1 MLTDWLQQFQA
12 LLVGVIGFSGVC
24 VTIWFN
30 AKQSRIE
37 RSENMCIERRVLR
50 IALLEEL
57 QQNREIVS
65 QAMQLRKSIRSE
77 SRVYGVPQVIFDDIY
92 KQAIARLGLLS
103 RGEVRKILH
112 AYLRLRTGLM
122 ALDAIPDKYRVSD
135 GFYEVPE
142 TIGSEFSTLFKNNIK
157 AMEAAIGNLSSA
169 LESDADDSSHG
180 I

>member
-1 MLTDWLQQFQA
+1 MFIDWLQQFQT
-12 LLVGVIGFSGVC
+12 LLVGVIGFSGIC

-37 RSENMCIERRVLR
+37 RSENLRIERRVLR
-50 IALLEEL
+50 IGLLEEL
-57 QQNREIVS
+57 QQNKHIVS

-92 KQAIARLGLLS
+92 KQALANLGLLS
-103 RGEVRKILH
+103 RGEVGKILH

-135 GFYEVPE
+135 GFCEVPE
-142 TIGSEFSTLFKNNIK
+142 TIGPEFSTLFKNNIK

-169 LESDADDSSHG
+169 LKRDGNDTSCG

>member
-1 MLTDWLQQFQA
+1 MLVDWLQQFQI

-30 AKQSRIE
+30 AKQSHLE
-37 RSENMCIERRVLR
+37 RRESLRIERRVLR

-57 QQNREIVS
+57 QQNRQIVS
-65 QAMQLRKSIRSE
+65 QAMQLRNSSRSE

-92 KQAIARLGLLS
+92 NQAIGRLGLLS

-122 ALDAIPDKYRVSD
+122 TLDAIPKKYRVSN
-135 GFYEVPE
+135 GFYELPE
-142 TIGSEFSTLFKNNIK
+142 KYGPGIFS
-157 AMEAAIGNLSSA
+157 AIQ
-169 LESDADDSSHG
+169 
-180 I
+180 